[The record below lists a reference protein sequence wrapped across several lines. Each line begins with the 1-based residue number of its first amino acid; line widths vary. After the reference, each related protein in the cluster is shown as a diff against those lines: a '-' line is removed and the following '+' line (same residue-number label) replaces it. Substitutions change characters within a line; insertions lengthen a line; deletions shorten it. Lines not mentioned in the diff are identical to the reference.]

1 MSRSAVAH
9 AFLVSLASAAVLAV
23 TPAARA
29 DDKPAGG
36 GAQEAPFRWDVVA
49 VTPDDVPKGWTLLGD
64 DAEPRPAVEKEMA
77 DAVKAAAEAD
87 KYPIEE
93 AAIHARSLKGAENAA
108 ITLTYVDLYKD
119 AGKVPAAL
127 KEAAAKKGWGYR
139 EVISPTRM
147 VLVAGNEAD
156 RDAWVALVGRISA
169 KRLGAAALESM
180 DEEGKRTLAHAALS
194 LEPGTASAHVALAQ
208 LAMPHEGA
216 AAEEY
221 KTAVDELHAA
231 LKDGVA
237 IPLDKDAKPGAT
249 GLLGNLL
256 LQTKGGDDV
265 NKEARDRLKEA
276 FDATKDSNP
285 KRAVEYRY
293 NLACAHARLKD
304 KDAAFEQ
311 LTGCLEFLKD
321 SPARGLSDWWRKDTD
336 FDSLHDDPRWKAL
349 DEKYPD
355 NTPPEHGE

>member
-208 LAMPHEGA
+208 LDFRPVVVLNIKTIYLPLIRSSANEQAVGKGLKHGVVLALPDLEIVVGESPLANLQGCPSRNPRSRKWSAFWA
-216 AAEEY
+216 APWM
-221 KTAVDELHAA
+221 L
-231 LKDGVA
+231 
-237 IPLDKDAKPGAT
+237 PG
-249 GLLGNLL
+249 
-256 LQTKGGDDV
+256 
-265 NKEARDRLKEA
+265 
-276 FDATKDSNP
+276 
-285 KRAVEYRY
+285 
-293 NLACAHARLKD
+293 
-304 KDAAFEQ
+304 
-311 LTGCLEFLKD
+311 
-321 SPARGLSDWWRKDTD
+321 
-336 FDSLHDDPRWKAL
+336 
-349 DEKYPD
+349 
-355 NTPPEHGE
+355 